1 MYATQSSPSKHPPV
15 FAVIASFLIELISNE
30 VRAYHLYFVV
40 HFVFTCSV
48 QCIFHCSICS
58 PTFSEL
64 IAYLANLFFHK
75 GCFPLS
81 FTQAIV
87 IFVTPLL
94 KKPALDSSFPSNYR
108 PISSL
113 NNISK
118 ILERL
123 TRLQPHVTSSPNF
136 NSLQSAYRRAHSTE
150 TALVNTLDYIHTSA
164 GRSLP
169 TILVSP
175 DLSAAFDTIDHCT
188 VLNRLENSFGIT
200 GLALSW
206 IRSYL
211 SNRSQCVAMGTSQ
224 LTLFL

>member
-15 FAVIASFLIELISNE
+15 FAVIASFSIELISNE

-123 TRLQPHVTSSPNF
+123 TRLQPHVIP
-136 NSLQSAYRRAHSTE
+136 
-150 TALVNTLDYIHTSA
+150 
-164 GRSLP
+164 LP
-169 TILVSP
+169 TLT
-175 DLSAAFDTIDHCT
+175 L
-188 VLNRLENSFGIT
+188 
-200 GLALSW
+200 
-206 IRSYL
+206 Y
-211 SNRSQCVAMGTSQ
+211 SQ
-224 LTLFL
+224 LTAVLTPLRRHLSTPWTTSTPRPDGAYPPS